1 MGYVARYRY
10 CAALPLA
17 KYNSRL
23 SVSHN
28 MIETN
33 PSGPSVAYFSM
44 EMGLDPTIPTYSGGL
59 GVLAGDSLRAAA
71 DLRLPMVGITLVH
84 RKGYFRQQLD
94 AEGHQSETPD
104 SWSPEEKLQEVPQR
118 VSVSIEGRTVHLRA
132 WLFTVHGT
140 DKNEFAAPI
149 SVYLLDANLPENDP
163 RDQRLTNELYGG
175 DSRYRLSQEVI
186 LGMGGVALLR
196 ALEYN
201 NIRTYHMN
209 EGHSG
214 LLVLKLLED
223 QLNGGEPDDV
233 SDHDIEAV
241 RSQCVFTIHTP
252 VPAGHDVFPSS
263 LVEEVLGEKR
273 LRLLRR
279 SPEAFDDEMFDLTA
293 FVMYFARA
301 ANGVSKRHAE
311 ITHDMFPGYKIGAI
325 TNGVHAGMWLA
336 DPISQLLDR
345 HCNGWRR
352 DNRYLRYAVDLPLAE
367 MRAAHSE
374 AKKHLL
380 AEIASRRGVTL
391 DPDVLTIGFARRATG
406 YKRGDLIFSDL
417 DRLRAIVKRVGPL
430 QIIYSGKAHPRDET
444 GKEIIEQIFVAAKEL
459 EGTIKVTYVESYD
472 MTVARLLCA
481 GVDLWLN
488 NPQKPLEASGTSGM
502 KAAMNGVPSLSV
514 LDGWWIEGC
523 FEGVTGWAIGDENPA
538 EEQSEIDSLYDK
550 LEGTIMPLFYHYA
563 DRYTAVMRS
572 SIAING
578 EFFSAQRMM
587 SQYYSNVYV
596 ASGEGFR
603 A

>member
-1 MGYVARYRY
+1 
-10 CAALPLA
+10 
-17 KYNSRL
+17 
-23 SVSHN
+23 
-28 MIETN
+28 MIERTSQ
-33 PSGPSVAYFSM
+33 PTVAYFSM
-44 EMGLDPTIPTYSGGL
+44 EIGLDADIPTYAGGL

-84 RKGYFRQQLD
+84 RKGYFRQRLD
-94 AEGHQSETPD
+94 AEGRQTEIPD

-132 WLFTVHGT
+132 WQYTVQGT
-140 DKNEFAAPI
+140 PGNEFAAPI
-149 SVYLLDANLPENDP
+149 TVYLLDAKLPENDP
-163 RDQRLTNELYGG
+163 RDQALTDELYGG
-175 DSRYRLSQEVI
+175 DTRYRLSQEVI

-196 ALEYN
+196 VLNYN

-214 LLVLKLLED
+214 LLVLRLLED
-223 QLNGGEPDDV
+223 QINGGNPEEV
-233 SDHDIEAV
+233 NEHNINAV

-263 LVEEVLGEKR
+263 LVEEVLGQKR
-273 LRLLRR
+273 LRLLQRA
-279 SPEAFDDEMFDLTA
+279 PAFEDDVFDLTA

-311 ITHDMFPGYKIGAI
+311 ITHDMFPDYHIGAI
-325 TNGVHAGMWLA
+325 TNGVHAGMWLS
-336 DPISQLLDR
+336 DPIAALLDR

-352 DNRYLRYAVDLPLAE
+352 DNRYLRYAADMPLSE
-367 MRAAHSE
+367 MRDSHLE
-374 AKKHLL
+374 AKRQLL
-380 AEIASRRGVTL
+380 AEVASRRGVTL
-391 DPDVLTIGFARRATG
+391 DPNVLTIGFARRATG
-406 YKRGDLIFSDL
+406 YKRGDLIFCDIE
-417 DRLRAIVKRVGPL
+417 RLKAIVRRVGPL
-430 QIIYSGKAHPRDET
+430 QVIYSGKAHPRDET
-444 GKEIIEQIFVAAKEL
+444 GKQIIEQIFAAAKAL
-459 EGTIKVTYVESYD
+459 EGSIKVTYVEDYD
-472 MTVARLLCA
+472 MTIARMLCA

-514 LDGWWIEGC
+514 LDGWWVEGC
-523 FEGVTGWAIGDENPA
+523 FEGMTGWAIGDENPA
-538 EEQSEIDSLYDK
+538 EEQAEVDSLYDK
-550 LEGTIMPLFYHYA
+550 LEGTIMPLFYHYP
-563 DRYTAVMRS
+563 DRFANVMRS
-572 SIAING
+572 AIAING

-596 ASGEGFR
+596 ASGEAFT